1 MSWIIMSHLHLMFNM
16 SILYQPQSHIKP
28 SKFIGNPPVKLQTVQ
43 TMTIRYR
50 ENAAEFRRLRL
61 PQEVP
66 AEPHRRQQRFVSR
79 ASAQLHKNLWDS
91 WMGKKVAM
99 EKNEEWLDDINK
111 KSLISL
117 IIKDREFQAVAFFHI
132 SPHKTLMQMKIAW
145 FLVLMKPPQINE
157 TNDAR
162 QWQGVL
168 IGDVFQAC
176 LLVQRGQDPSTCL
189 LHKEQRVKP
198 HGNNYLSSG
207 VGLDLVTKVRI
218 TATIIFELPVGE
230 GPPVFVHSC
239 QAFTSPIQFRHH
251 SRYPDSNHAQK
262 QKHHSSFAAPSL
274 SRIVSSSVL
283 RMLGW
288 SAKAATHWDVENA
301 FLSSHAEKSTRFVQ
315 VSQLNCYWLWKRTA
329 VRPSVIALMCPVYLC
344 NKYGYMY
351 KFTSLTFHINL
362 NYLNNTVYL

>member
-1 MSWIIMSHLHLMFNM
+1 M
-16 SILYQPQSHIKP
+16 
-28 SKFIGNPPVKLQTVQ
+28 
-43 TMTIRYR
+43 
-50 ENAAEFRRLRL
+50 
-61 PQEVP
+61 
-66 AEPHRRQQRFVSR
+66 
-79 ASAQLHKNLWDS
+79 
-91 WMGKKVAM
+91 
-99 EKNEEWLDDINK
+99 LDNINK

-117 IIKDREFQAVAFFHI
+117 IIKDREFQAVTFFHI

-251 SRYPDSNHAQK
+251 SRYPDSNHVQK
-262 QKHHSSFAAPSL
+262 QKHHSSFVAPHHFLEL
-274 SRIVSSSVL
+274 SQV
-283 RMLGW
+283 
-288 SAKAATHWDVENA
+288 
-301 FLSSHAEKSTRFVQ
+301 LSSGCLVGAQKPPHTGMLKMPFCQAMHKKHSLCPGVAVELLLAMKKNCCSTISHSLD
-315 VSQLNCYWLWKRTA
+315 VSCL
-329 VRPSVIALMCPVYLC
+329 SV
-344 NKYGYMY
+344 
-351 KFTSLTFHINL
+351 
-362 NYLNNTVYL
+362 

>member
-1 MSWIIMSHLHLMFNM
+1 M
-16 SILYQPQSHIKP
+16 
-28 SKFIGNPPVKLQTVQ
+28 
-43 TMTIRYR
+43 
-50 ENAAEFRRLRL
+50 
-61 PQEVP
+61 
-66 AEPHRRQQRFVSR
+66 
-79 ASAQLHKNLWDS
+79 
-91 WMGKKVAM
+91 
-99 EKNEEWLDDINK
+99 LDDINK

-262 QKHHSSFAAPSL
+262 QKHHSSFAAPHFLELSQVLSSGCLVGAQKPPHTGMLKMPFCQAMPRKALAL
-274 SRIVSSSVL
+274 SRCRS
-283 RMLGW
+283 
-288 SAKAATHWDVENA
+288 
-301 FLSSHAEKSTRFVQ
+301 
-315 VSQLNCYWLWKRTA
+315 
-329 VRPSVIALMCPVYLC
+329 
-344 NKYGYMY
+344 
-351 KFTSLTFHINL
+351 
-362 NYLNNTVYL
+362 

>member
-1 MSWIIMSHLHLMFNM
+1 MSHLHLMFNM

-28 SKFIGNPPVKLQTVQ
+28 SKFIGNPPVKLQNFANHDDSIPGKCRRVSSVAAAPGGARWT
-43 TMTIRYR
+43 TSPAATIRL
-50 ENAAEFRRLRL
+50 E
-61 PQEVP
+61 
-66 AEPHRRQQRFVSR
+66 
-79 ASAQLHKNLWDS
+79 ASAQLHKNLWFFLD
-91 WMGKKVAM
+91 GQKGGDG
-99 EKNEEWLDDINK
+99 KNEKMLENINK

-117 IIKDREFQAVAFFHI
+117 IIKDREFQAAAFFHI
-132 SPHKTLMQMKIAW
+132 FSHKTLMQMKIAW

-262 QKHHSSFAAPSL
+262 QKHHSSFAAPHHFLELSQVLSSGCLVGAQKPPHTGMLKMPFCQAMQRKALAL
-274 SRIVSSSVL
+274 SRCRS
-283 RMLGW
+283 W
-288 SAKAATHWDVENA
+288 TATGY
-301 FLSSHAEKSTRFVQ
+301 EKELLFVHQ
-315 VSQLNCYWLWKRTA
+315 S
-329 VRPSVIALMCPVYLC
+329 
-344 NKYGYMY
+344 
-351 KFTSLTFHINL
+351 
-362 NYLNNTVYL
+362 